1 MKALKGIGIA
11 CGIVLLVLIIFFS
24 VTTSGRLMWNKYTHS
39 LNKAD
44 EISYETKKEV
54 EDTARAFI
62 SSYKTDVEIYHM
74 YYDSENSKKREY
86 AESAKIRAISTAN
99 SYNEYLRKNKYVWKD
114 NIPSD
119 LPETL
124 DTNIEW

>member
-24 VTTSGRLMWNKYTHS
+24 ATTSGRTMWNRYTHS

-54 EDTARAFI
+54 EDTARSFI
-62 SSYKTDVEIYHM
+62 SSYKTDVDIYHM
-74 YYDSENSKKREY
+74 YCNSESSKKREY
-86 AESAKIRAISTAN
+86 AENAKIRAISTAN
-99 SYNEYLRKNKYVWKD
+99 SYNEYLRKNRYVWKD

-124 DTNIEW
+124 DTNIE